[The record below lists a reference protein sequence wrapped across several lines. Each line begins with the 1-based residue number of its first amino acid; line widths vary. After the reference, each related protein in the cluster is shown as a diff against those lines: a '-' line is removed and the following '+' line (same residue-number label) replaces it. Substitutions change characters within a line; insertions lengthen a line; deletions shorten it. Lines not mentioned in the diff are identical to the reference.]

1 MIASYAGRA
10 PMPDNPAGQGQA
22 WMSAPLPQPAVSGR
36 WDFTPPP
43 APTAR
48 AAASAPL
55 LPDFNGGAPV
65 KPVTSRIG
73 APVQPEPPV
82 EGGFAAAVTA
92 EVEACQSEANPEPVP
107 SSRSAATELAN
118 GGGDMRSRDAAPRQG
133 DTVAGPGSGVK
144 MASSSPTVYSGGAG
158 GATQGFTASANA
170 LAGSPS
176 TVGGPDSGVSMP
188 SAVPSM
194 YAGIAGGTDSG
205 FAVVLGAPPAP
216 SRPIDLP
223 TTGFGSP
230 ALEAVPLPV
239 PGVEYSRGRD
249 ATASS
254 QAVLPPLPRLK
265 PPRTGMVVG
274 SILTLAVALLAV
286 WLTVGG
292 GLETLSTPLGSKTVG
307 SDAVGFAELPKGWEL
322 ASNVESVDLAA
333 DPASAVHET
342 WTTEGGSLV
351 LSTLGKA
358 AAPIGTAE
366 VEVLASAWKLDAPV
380 IEETVVD
387 GLKAYVATGTSTTGL
402 EFRKLLIMTD
412 RAGETRFVGAMSETQ
427 DGASLKAIDTYKLG

>member
-1 MIASYAGRA
+1 
-10 PMPDNPAGQGQA
+10 
-22 WMSAPLPQPAVSGR
+22 
-36 WDFTPPP
+36 
-43 APTAR
+43 
-48 AAASAPL
+48 
-55 LPDFNGGAPV
+55 
-65 KPVTSRIG
+65 
-73 APVQPEPPV
+73 
-82 EGGFAAAVTA
+82 
-92 EVEACQSEANPEPVP
+92 
-107 SSRSAATELAN
+107 
-118 GGGDMRSRDAAPRQG
+118 
-133 DTVAGPGSGVK
+133 
-144 MASSSPTVYSGGAG
+144 
-158 GATQGFTASANA
+158 
-170 LAGSPS
+170 
-176 TVGGPDSGVSMP
+176 
-188 SAVPSM
+188 
-194 YAGIAGGTDSG
+194 
-205 FAVVLGAPPAP
+205 
-216 SRPIDLP
+216 
-223 TTGFGSP
+223 
-230 ALEAVPLPV
+230 
-239 PGVEYSRGRD
+239 
-249 ATASS
+249 
-254 QAVLPPLPRLK
+254 
-265 PPRTGMVVG
+265 MVVG